1 MIWTFYE
8 TIMYGSM
15 IIFIV
20 MPAVISTEAYIY
32 NKLKEPVYHD
42 LKTSYDQIEETVVK
56 GGWG

>member
-1 MIWTFYE
+1 
-8 TIMYGSM
+8 MYGSM